1 MPTALLVIAQDT
13 FRDEEYARPKEVLE
27 RRGAHVVTASIKA
40 GAAIGRFGL
49 AATADVSLADV
60 DPAEYDTA
68 VFVGGGGA
76 EAFFDDPAAH
86 DLAREINRA
95 GKPLAAICIA
105 PSILARAGLLAG
117 VRATAFESREADLR
131 EHGAIWTGAPV
142 EIDGLI
148 ITAYGP
154 QAAYEFGEAVADA
167 LHLPQ

>member
-13 FRDEEYARPKEVLE
+13 FRDEEYTHPKDVLE
-27 RRGAHVVTASIKA
+27 RRGAHVVTASVEA
-40 GAAIGRFGL
+40 GPAHGRFGL
-49 AATADVSLADV
+49 AATADVALIDV
-60 DPAEYDTA
+60 DASEYDSV

-76 EAFFDDPAAH
+76 EGFFDDPIAH
-86 DLAREINRA
+86 DLAREVHRA

-131 EHGAIWTGAPV
+131 VHGAIWTGEPV
-142 EIDGLI
+142 EVDGSI

-167 LHLPQ
+167 LHLPR